1 MEIFVPLFFVVFIA
15 YFVFSIFTKKG
26 KGRLLGGTIVRTIG
40 TEIKQSKGITRTTIR
55 AHIIDM
61 KHHAENSI
69 SIELNQ
75 HAFLGWSMNAMT
87 LTKSEAKTLI
97 EMLQEAADG

>member
-1 MEIFVPLFFVVFIA
+1 MEILVPLFFAVFIT

-26 KGRLLGGTIVRTIG
+26 KGRLLGGRIIRTID

-55 AHIIDM
+55 AHVINT
-61 KHHAENSI
+61 KHEAENSI

-75 HAFLGWSMNAMT
+75 HAFLGWSMNAMS
-87 LTKSEAKTLI
+87 LTKSEAKILI
-97 EMLQEAADG
+97 SMLQEAANG